1 MVDNDFNA
9 RAALLAIQSGQGEEA
24 LKLTEM
30 VNLTSPGTLLI
41 HAVRGWSLKEIGYE
55 KRA

>member
-1 MVDNDFNA
+1 
-9 RAALLAIQSGQGEEA
+9 
-24 LKLTEM
+24 M

-55 KRA
+55 KRANSLFNFVLDMVSHTDSIMDSFGAAISS